1 MNINGLLREINKV
14 KLSEFVCI
22 TKVQTESDAEALR
35 EDGYDVGFTLSEWEA
50 KYTLPADKIFYA
62 KSPYS
67 SMYYVDMDNPPYP
80 IVVSLNIYGNQRLAM
95 PAGEDDETFCQRILK
110 HCDYYKNLH
119 GDKLT
124 LYISN
129 LGGYLATD
137 VLREYVN
144 RNEPSEEMFT
154 TFFSVYEEV
163 DFGGAWFSKEEM
175 EKVLKGMGAA
185 TQRKFRKLLHKLP
198 DEVTIYRGEAEA
210 SAPYTKAFSWTT
222 DIRVAY
228 FFACR
233 QSDGYARV
241 VSAKVKKQDIL
252 FMLDRRNEK
261 EVLVFPEGIYGI
273 DTSSYVQIPPD
284 EALSVLTDDD
294 LDCFYWWRETVNL
307 LYRYE
312 AVPQDHSV
320 LHSIRVLLLA
330 LLIIE
335 NEELVLKED
344 DVAQLMQAIT
354 FHDIGRQNGDEDP
367 KHGEYSTAIYKENHS
382 DPVVEFLIQY
392 HCVDDKKAKKALDSD
407 TRIKDKQK
415 VSLLYNVLKDADAL
429 DRVRFGLRDLDVRYL
444 RIPISKQLV
453 LTADQCLRQIRN
465 GE

>member
-1 MNINGLLREINKV
+1 M
-14 KLSEFVCI
+14 
-22 TKVQTESDAEALR
+22 
-35 EDGYDVGFTLSEWEA
+35 
-50 KYTLPADKIFYA
+50 
-62 KSPYS
+62 
-67 SMYYVDMDNPPYP
+67 
-80 IVVSLNIYGNQRLAM
+80 
-95 PAGEDDETFCQRILK
+95 
-110 HCDYYKNLH
+110 
-119 GDKLT
+119 
-124 LYISN
+124 
-129 LGGYLATD
+129 
-137 VLREYVN
+137 
-144 RNEPSEEMFT
+144 
-154 TFFSVYEEV
+154 
-163 DFGGAWFSKEEM
+163 
-175 EKVLKGMGAA
+175 
-185 TQRKFRKLLHKLP
+185 
-198 DEVTIYRGEAEA
+198 
-210 SAPYTKAFSWTT
+210 
-222 DIRVAY
+222 
-228 FFACR
+228 
-233 QSDGYARV
+233 
-241 VSAKVKKQDIL
+241 
-252 FMLDRRNEK
+252 
-261 EVLVFPEGIYGI
+261 
-273 DTSSYVQIPPD
+273 
-284 EALSVLTDDD
+284 
-294 LDCFYWWRETVNL
+294 
-307 LYRYE
+307 YRYE

>member
-1 MNINGLLREINKV
+1 
-14 KLSEFVCI
+14 
-22 TKVQTESDAEALR
+22 
-35 EDGYDVGFTLSEWEA
+35 
-50 KYTLPADKIFYA
+50 
-62 KSPYS
+62 
-67 SMYYVDMDNPPYP
+67 
-80 IVVSLNIYGNQRLAM
+80 
-95 PAGEDDETFCQRILK
+95 
-110 HCDYYKNLH
+110 
-119 GDKLT
+119 
-124 LYISN
+124 
-129 LGGYLATD
+129 
-137 VLREYVN
+137 
-144 RNEPSEEMFT
+144 
-154 TFFSVYEEV
+154 
-163 DFGGAWFSKEEM
+163 
-175 EKVLKGMGAA
+175 
-185 TQRKFRKLLHKLP
+185 
-198 DEVTIYRGEAEA
+198 
-210 SAPYTKAFSWTT
+210 
-222 DIRVAY
+222 
-228 FFACR
+228 
-233 QSDGYARV
+233 
-241 VSAKVKKQDIL
+241 
-252 FMLDRRNEK
+252 MLDRRNEK

>member
-1 MNINGLLREINKV
+1 MNINGLLREINMV

-35 EDGYDVGFTLSEWEA
+35 EDGYDVGFTLSEWET

-95 PAGEDDETFCQRILK
+95 PEGEDDETFCQRILK
-110 HCDYYKNLH
+110 HCDYYKDLH

-294 LDCFYWWRETVNL
+294 LDCFY
-307 LYRYE
+307 
-312 AVPQDHSV
+312 
-320 LHSIRVLLLA
+320 
-330 LLIIE
+330 
-335 NEELVLKED
+335 
-344 DVAQLMQAIT
+344 
-354 FHDIGRQNGDEDP
+354 
-367 KHGEYSTAIYKENHS
+367 
-382 DPVVEFLIQY
+382 
-392 HCVDDKKAKKALDSD
+392 
-407 TRIKDKQK
+407 
-415 VSLLYNVLKDADAL
+415 
-429 DRVRFGLRDLDVRYL
+429 
-444 RIPISKQLV
+444 
-453 LTADQCLRQIRN
+453 
-465 GE
+465 

>member
-1 MNINGLLREINKV
+1 MNINGLLREINMV
-14 KLSEFVCI
+14 KLSEFVCL
-22 TKVQTESDAEALR
+22 TKVQTKSDAEALQK
-35 EDGYDVGFTLSEWEA
+35 DGYDIGFTQSEWEA
-50 KYTLPADKIFYA
+50 QYSLPVDKIFYA

-80 IVVSLNIYGNQRLAM
+80 IVMPLNIYGKQLLAM
-95 PAGEDDETFCQRILK
+95 PDGEDDEAFCQRVLK
-110 HCDYYKNLH
+110 RSDYFKDLH
-119 GDKLT
+119 GDKLA

-137 VLREYVN
+137 VLQEYVN

-175 EKVLKGMGAA
+175 EKVLKGMGTA
-185 TQRKFRKLLHKLP
+185 TQRKLRKALHKLP

-233 QSDGYARV
+233 RSDGYACV
-241 VSAKVKKQDIL
+241 VSAKVKKRDIL
-252 FMLDRRNEK
+252 LMLDKRNEK
-261 EVLVFPEGIYGI
+261 EVLVYPESIYDV
-273 DTSSYVQIPPD
+273 DTTSYLQIPPD
-284 EALSVLTDDD
+284 EALSALTDDD
-294 LDCFYWWRETVNL
+294 LDCFYRWRETVKL

-312 AVPQDHSV
+312 AVPEDHSV
-320 LHSIRVLLLA
+320 LHTIRVLLLA

-354 FHDIGRQNGDEDP
+354 FHDIGRQNDDEDP
-367 KHGEYSTAIYKENHS
+367 KHGEYGAAIYKESHS

-392 HCVDDKKAKKALDSD
+392 HCIDDKKAKKALESD
-407 TRIKDKQK
+407 TRIEDKEK
-415 VSLLYNVLKDADAL
+415 ALLLYNILKDADAL

-444 RIPISKQLV
+444 RIPISKKLV
-453 LTADQCLRQIRN
+453 LTADQCVRQITD